1 MKVGVVCLTVPFVL
15 ANATVL
21 AQDEGG
27 AMEKLRACSLLAHAQ
42 RLECLEK
49 LSRDIG
55 PTASQ
60 PSSTAA
66 APASPPAE
74 TWVVSETRS
83 PLDYSPVVV
92 ATAAYAGTAGS
103 VVKLSI
109 QCRGD
114 RTELVIDGPALAGR
128 GGNRLVSYRI
138 DDGQPVAVAS
148 ATPTVGMG
156 IAVKGD
162 VVRLLM
168 SLPEHGEI
176 AFRITDRSGPP
187 LEGRYSLVALKGVL
201 KRLAVPCG
209 WQAAGSSRD

>member
-1 MKVGVVCLTVPFVL
+1 MKTGVVCLTVPFVL
-15 ANATVL
+15 ASVAVL

-60 PSSTAA
+60 PSPTAA
-66 APASPPAE
+66 APPPSPAE
-74 TWVVSETRS
+74 NWVVSETRS

-103 VVKLSI
+103 LVKLSI
-109 QCRGD
+109 ECRGD

-128 GGNRLVSYRI
+128 GGNRPVSYRI

-148 ATPTVGMG
+148 AAPTTGTG

-176 AFRITDRSGPP
+176 AFHVTDQSGPP
-187 LEGRYSLVALKGVL
+187 LEGRYSLAGLKRVL
-201 KRLAVPCG
+201 KRMTGPCG
-209 WQAAGSSRD
+209 WRAAGPSRD